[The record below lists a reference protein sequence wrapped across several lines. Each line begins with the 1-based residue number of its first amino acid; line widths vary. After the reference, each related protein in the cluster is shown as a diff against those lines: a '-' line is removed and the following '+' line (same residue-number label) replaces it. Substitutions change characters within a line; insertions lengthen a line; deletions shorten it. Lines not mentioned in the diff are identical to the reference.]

1 MEIVIAIAGK
11 IAEYAVEPIG
21 RRLGYVCCYRC
32 NVKELGDEINKLQA
46 ARKTLQHRVE
56 EERRKGLE
64 IESFVQPWLDRVD
77 EIKCEVEEF
86 QQDTRH
92 TNAVCAKWWC
102 PTPNLWVRHQ
112 LSRSAKKMA
121 KDVVELKEKE
131 PPIERVAYRP
141 SLQGLAST
149 SAAASRGF
157 TTFKSR
163 MSIVEVIMEA
173 LMDPS
178 VNMIG
183 VYGLGGVGKTALVKE
198 IAVKAKEA
206 NVFDVVVIAVVTQTP
221 DLKRIQSEIADL
233 LGLKFD
239 EESVLGRASRLRER
253 INKEKKI
260 LVILDDIWGRIDL
273 EEVGIPFQEDYKRR
287 EKDLEQVEL
296 PFGGKHI
303 RREKDLE
310 QVELPF
316 GGKHK
321 KREKDLGEVELPLG
335 GEHKRRENYS
345 SCKILLTSRNKEV
358 LSRDMGTQKDFQIQL
373 LTEAETWSLFQAMVG
388 DVDIVNDTVLHP
400 IAIEVAKKCA
410 GLPVSIVTVARALK
424 NNNLPAWKDA
434 LNQLTRFENEG
445 MIARVYSALELS
457 YNQLESDE
465 VRNFVLLCG
474 ILGEISFIDDLLKYS
489 MGLGIIKYRDNVE
502 GARNRMYT
510 LISTLKASCL
520 LLGDDSSEKVQMHTI
535 VREVAISIANRKHN
549 AFIVKFGD
557 ELKEWPP
564 KDSLRRCTQIIL
576 DYCEIQELPDR
587 LETPQLQ
594 FFILVNKNSSLSI
607 PDSFFEGM
615 GELKVL
621 DLTDMHITSLPMS
634 FRFLTSLRTL
644 CLDYCVLENMAL
656 IGALKNLEI
665 LSLRNSVMKQLPS
678 EIQQLTRLRMLDL
691 TGSEVEMIP
700 QFIISSLTKLEE
712 LYTGNTSIKWEAEG
726 PNEQRNASFTEL
738 GNCPRLTA
746 LEIHIKEAPSMDFF
760 KKLERFKILIGDVW
774 EWTVMSNISKTLKL
788 KLKTRII
795 HLEHGINMLLK
806 RVEDLYLD
814 EMNGGSNIIPDLN
827 GEGFPNLKHVL
838 VQNNVEIKYI
848 IGGILHPYVSFP
860 KLESMVLNNLGN
872 LEAICNK
879 QLMVNS
885 FGNLRTMKVRNCNN
899 MKNLFTFTSG
909 FFQLL
914 FELEVS
920 ECESLEEILVIG
932 REETISHNEGCNRVE
947 FPHLHSLILQDLP
960 KLNGFGVQ
968 KCENEIMSSR
978 TQSSQKRSTSAVLV
992 PLFDEKVA
1000 FPKLVTLKLSKIR
1013 FNNLWHDQ
1021 LSASY
1026 STESLTTLIVEGCDS
1041 IKHLFTSSTAT
1052 CLTNLRH
1059 LEISKCESMEEIIII
1074 EETTI
1079 KDEITFPKLET
1090 MKISGMDNLKTTWPP
1105 HLASN
1110 SCSSLKIMEVNNA
1123 RKLVTICPSYVL
1135 RNFEKLEML
1144 TVNDC
1149 ESVKEIFDLN
1159 ATETHSEVAT
1169 RLKELRLDGLPN
1181 LKHIWSK
1188 DPEGIFRFHDLQV
1201 VEVSR
1206 CKELEYLFPASIAIK
1221 GLLKLQRLELSY
1233 CGLKN
1238 VVAAGEKMEQIVN
1251 FAFPRLNFLSL
1262 VNLDLLDSFY
1272 PATYNLECPS
1282 LQSFQVVNCEKL
1294 EVLATK
1300 QLNFQEEIREHEF
1313 QTEKAQALFSADKM
1327 LPNLVVLSLGKKDI
1341 MQIWKGEF
1349 PLLRFDKLKI
1359 ILIGS
1364 FRDVTDTF
1372 SYYFLQRTPNLEL
1385 LFVFDCYFKEI
1396 FPSER
1401 HEDQERQTRS
1411 FPRLKS
1417 LRLWRLP
1424 KLEHICEEGSQLD
1437 PVLEILNS
1445 LVVRECPRLTILVS
1459 SSASFSNLTFLGIVQ
1474 CKGLTFLFSSST
1486 AKSLVN
1492 LTTLR
1497 IKLCFSL
1504 EEIVESKADEAKD
1517 EISFSKLRTLELVSL
1532 KNLKNYSPNKYC
1544 TFNFPSLEIV
1554 IVRQCHVMRTF
1565 SEGPLNTPKLKNVKV
1580 GKGQTKDDYR
1590 WKGNLNATM
1599 REVFQEMLQQKE
1611 YLRLSAFPELREVW
1625 GGHIDQ
1631 PNTNFWNLR
1640 YLVVEKC
1647 DFLTNAVLPSHL
1659 LHLLINL
1666 VELEVKDCDQVET
1679 IFEIKLQEE
1688 RSNRAT
1694 CLKKMTLNNL
1704 PKLKTVW
1711 NKDLQGIFSFQNLKT
1726 VEAHSCPMLGY
1737 LFPPSIA
1744 KDLQQLEEIAIER
1757 CGLEVIVVEDVKRE
1771 ERPSFVAFEFP
1782 KLISL
1787 FLLNLPRLRGF
1798 YPGRH
1803 SIEWPML
1810 RKVDVFH
1817 CNSLELFASE
1827 HESNRGTFPKSQFE
1841 SIIDGQHPLLSIEKV
1856 VPNLEEMAVNGKDI
1870 TKLCHEQS
1878 RPNLLH
1884 RIKILHLRSFFQE
1897 QSILYPC
1904 TFLKRIPNLNT
1915 LTIGWSDFKVLFP
1928 SEELDKDCTPTLQ
1941 KLRSLTLESLD
1952 NFECIWDGDSTLPNI
1967 LENLEYLQL
1976 RKCSSLIKLSPF
1988 SISLRNRISL
1998 EVSDCRGLMN
2008 LLTFPIAKSLDNLE
2022 KMRIINCKSMEEIVA
2037 NEEDEKGI
2045 VDHEIVFEELVY
2057 LQLDSLPRL
2066 TSFCRGS
2073 NCALNFPALEQV
2085 IVTQCPVMTT
2095 FSSGVIR
2102 APLLEAIFQTE
2113 EMDKPCWNADL
2124 NTTIDMIFKETVNKK
2139 KDKEKKGVR
2148 EGVQK
2153 NETEDATT
2161 KEEEKEEEEEG
2172 AMTKAEEGM
2181 WTEEKGAEE
2190 DGKEEGKVD
2199 DTETKEEDKKW
2210 AEETQVDNKGGH
2222 KGNEGDQNKKPD
2234 SPSQSLDELKSNNRK
2249 GMVPSTSELLNLTKI
2264 RRQKLYLLY
2273 QSCLLLHH
2281 HQQEWA

>member
-141 SLQGLAST
+141 ALQGLAST

-163 MSIVEVIMEA
+163 MSIVELIMEA

-206 NVFDVVVIAVVTQTP
+206 NVFDVVVMAVVTQTP

-388 DVDIVNDTVLHP
+388 DVDIVNDTVVHP

-564 KDSLRRCTQIIL
+564 KDSLRRCTQIVL
-576 DYCEIQELPDR
+576 PYCEIQELPGR

-621 DLTDMHITSLPMS
+621 DLTGMHITSLPMS

-656 IGALKNLEI
+656 IVALKNLEI

-691 TGSEVEMIP
+691 TGSEIEMIP

-838 VQNNVEIKYI
+838 VQNNAEIKYI

-1079 KDEITFPKLET
+1079 KDKITFPKLET
-1090 MKISGMDNLKTTWPP
+1090 MKISDMDNLKTTWPP
-1105 HLASN
+1105 HLAPN
-1110 SCSSLKIMEVNNA
+1110 SCSSLKIMEVNYA

-1149 ESVKEIFDLN
+1149 ESVKEIFDLD
-1159 ATETHSEVAT
+1159 ATETHYEVAT
-1169 RLKELRLDGLPN
+1169 GLKELRLDGLPN

-1201 VEVSR
+1201 VEVSS
-1206 CKELEYLFPASIAIK
+1206 CEELEYLFPASIAIK
-1221 GLLKLQRLELSY
+1221 GLLKLQRLQLVD

-1238 VVAAGEKMEQIVN
+1238 VVAAGEKMEQIAN
-1251 FAFPRLNFLSL
+1251 FAFPRLNLLSL

-1282 LQSFQVVNCEKL
+1282 LQSFDIVNCGKL
-1294 EVLATK
+1294 EVLARK
-1300 QLNFQEEIREHEF
+1300 QLNSQEEIREHEF
-1313 QTEKAQALFSADKM
+1313 QTEKAQALFSTEKM
-1327 LPNLVVLSLGKKDI
+1327 LPNLVDLSLGKKDI
-1341 MQIWKGEF
+1341 MQIWRGEF
-1349 PLLRFDKLKI
+1349 SLLRFDKLKF
-1359 ILIGS
+1359 LQVRS
-1364 FRDVTDTF
+1364 FMDFTDTF
-1372 SYYFLQRTPNLEL
+1372 PYYFLQRTPNLET
-1385 LFVFDCYFKEI
+1385 LFVDGCYFKEI
-1396 FPSER
+1396 FASER
-1401 HEDQERQTRS
+1401 HVDQERQAGN
-1411 FPRLKS
+1411 FPRLKC
-1417 LRLWRLP
+1417 LKLWRLLW
-1424 KLEHICEEGSQLD
+1424 LEHVCEEGSQLD
-1437 PVLEILNS
+1437 PVLENLES
-1445 LVVRECPRLTILVS
+1445 LEVWGCPRLKIIVP
-1459 SSASFSNLTFLGIVQ
+1459 SSASFRNLTSLEVSE
-1474 CKGLTFLFSSST
+1474 CRGLTFLFSSST
-1486 AKSLVN
+1486 AKSLVK
-1492 LTTLR
+1492 LTTLS
-1497 IKLCFSL
+1497 IKFCSSIK
-1504 EEIVESKADEAKD
+1504 EIVESKQNEAID
-1517 EISFSKLRTLELVSL
+1517 EISFSKLQTLELSYL
-1532 KNLKNYSPNKYC
+1532 KNLKNYSSNKYR
-1544 TFNFPSLEIV
+1544 TFNFPSLELV
-1554 IVRQCHVMRTF
+1554 TVRQCHGMRTF
-1565 SEGPLNTPKLKNVKV
+1565 SEGPLSTPKLKNVKV

-1611 YLRLSAFPELREVW
+1611 DLRLSAFPELREVW

-1647 DFLTNAVLPSHL
+1647 DFLSNAVLPSHL

-1711 NKDLQGIFSFQNLKT
+1711 NKDSLGIFSFQNLKK
-1726 VEAHSCPMLGY
+1726 VEVEDCAMLKY
-1737 LFPPSIA
+1737 LFPHSMA
-1744 KDLQQLEEIAIER
+1744 KDLQQLEEITVKS
-1757 CGLEVIVVEDVKRE
+1757 CGLEVIVAEDVKRE
-1771 ERPSFVAFEFP
+1771 ERPSLVAFEFP

-1787 FLLNLPRLRGF
+1787 FLVNLPWLRGF

-1810 RKVDVFH
+1810 RKVVVYF

-1841 SIIDGQHPLLSIEKV
+1841 SIIDGQQPLLSIEKV
-1856 VPNLEEMAVNGKDI
+1856 VPKLEELTVRGKDI
-1870 TKLCHEQS
+1870 TKLWHQQS
-1878 RPNLLH
+1878 SSDLLH
-1884 RIKILHLRSFFQE
+1884 NIKILHLKDFFFIPISVSFPGKNT
-1897 QSILYPC
+1897 QSQ
-1904 TFLKRIPNLNT
+1904 N
-1915 LTIGWSDFKVLFP
+1915 
-1928 SEELDKDCTPTLQ
+1928 
-1941 KLRSLTLESLD
+1941 
-1952 NFECIWDGDSTLPNI
+1952 
-1967 LENLEYLQL
+1967 
-1976 RKCSSLIKLSPF
+1976 
-1988 SISLRNRISL
+1988 
-1998 EVSDCRGLMN
+1998 
-2008 LLTFPIAKSLDNLE
+2008 
-2022 KMRIINCKSMEEIVA
+2022 
-2037 NEEDEKGI
+2037 
-2045 VDHEIVFEELVY
+2045 
-2057 LQLDSLPRL
+2057 
-2066 TSFCRGS
+2066 
-2073 NCALNFPALEQV
+2073 
-2085 IVTQCPVMTT
+2085 T
-2095 FSSGVIR
+2095 FSMVQ
-2102 APLLEAIFQTE
+2102 LL
-2113 EMDKPCWNADL
+2113 
-2124 NTTIDMIFKETVNKK
+2124 
-2139 KDKEKKGVR
+2139 
-2148 EGVQK
+2148 
-2153 NETEDATT
+2153 
-2161 KEEEKEEEEEG
+2161 
-2172 AMTKAEEGM
+2172 
-2181 WTEEKGAEE
+2181 
-2190 DGKEEGKVD
+2190 
-2199 DTETKEEDKKW
+2199 
-2210 AEETQVDNKGGH
+2210 
-2222 KGNEGDQNKKPD
+2222 
-2234 SPSQSLDELKSNNRK
+2234 
-2249 GMVPSTSELLNLTKI
+2249 
-2264 RRQKLYLLY
+2264 
-2273 QSCLLLHH
+2273 
-2281 HQQEWA
+2281 